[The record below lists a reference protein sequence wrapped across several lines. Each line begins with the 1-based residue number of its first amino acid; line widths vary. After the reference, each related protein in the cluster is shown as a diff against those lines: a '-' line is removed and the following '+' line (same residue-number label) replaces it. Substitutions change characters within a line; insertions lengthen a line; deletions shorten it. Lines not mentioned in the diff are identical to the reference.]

1 MTPQAPEPPSL
12 ANRVANTV
20 LGRPKDLRDPST
32 FHSLSLVAFFAW
44 VGLGADGLSS
54 SAYGPEEMFR
64 ALGANTW
71 MAVALAAATAV
82 TVFIISLTYS
92 RIIDRFPF
100 GGGGY
105 VVASKLLGP
114 RAGVVSGAA
123 LMVDYVL
130 TISTSI
136 AAGVDAI
143 FSFLPAE
150 YLPWRLAIEATAI
163 GALVLLNLRGVKES
177 VAVLTPIFLT
187 FLVTHVVLLGGGF
200 VVKGSEL
207 PAMASQVSSGF
218 SHGAATLGGF
228 GMLALFLR
236 AYSMG
241 AGTYTGIEAV
251 SNGLSIMREPRV
263 VTGKRTMGLMGASLA
278 LTAAGVTLCYLLL
291 HVEHVEGK
299 TMNAVLV
306 ERFVD
311 AAGWGHG
318 GQLFIWLT
326 LIAEAL
332 LLFVAA
338 QAGFIDGP
346 RVLAN
351 MASDSWAPHRFA
363 QLSSRLTMQNGVL
376 LMGGVSLG
384 ALLFTRGDVTTL
396 VSMYSINVFLT
407 FSLSQAAMVRYW
419 WQRKAEAGWV
429 QGLLLHLVGLALCGT
444 ILVVNIVEKIDEGG
458 KVTISVTA
466 ALVVLFF
473 VIRRHY
479 EKVRKN
485 LSRLDS
491 VLEQLP
497 TAPRDAEPVLQPTAQ
512 TAVLMVGSYAGLGV
526 HSLLSVLR
534 LFPNLYKNV
543 VFISVGVVDSA
554 TFKNVQ
560 EVDEVEQRTR
570 AALEQ
575 YVALAKRLG
584 LASTSKMAV
593 GTELLPEAERLCAET
608 AKEFPRSLFFAGK
621 LIFEREGLWQ
631 RLLHN
636 ESAVQLQRQLQF
648 AGLNAMVLP
657 VRVLE
662 S

>member
-1 MTPQAPEPPSL
+1 MQAGQGS
-12 ANRVANTV
+12 
-20 LGRPKDLRDPST
+20 
-32 FHSLSLVAFFAW
+32 
-44 VGLGADGLSS
+44 
-54 SAYGPEEMFR
+54 
-64 ALGANTW
+64 
-71 MAVALAAATAV
+71 AV
-82 TVFIISLTYS
+82 TLV
-92 RIIDRFPF
+92 RNCP
-100 GGGGY
+100 GEQ
-105 VVASKLLGP
+105 P
-114 RAGVVSGAA
+114 GVWNGV
-123 LMVDYVL
+123 
-130 TISTSI
+130 TIRT
-136 AAGVDAI
+136 
-143 FSFLPAE
+143 L
-150 YLPWRLAIEATAI
+150 
-163 GALVLLNLRGVKES
+163 
-177 VAVLTPIFLT
+177 
-187 FLVTHVVLLGGGF
+187 
-200 VVKGSEL
+200 
-207 PAMASQVSSGF
+207 SQVVF
-218 SHGAATLGGF
+218 S
-228 GMLALFLR
+228 
-236 AYSMG
+236 
-241 AGTYTGIEAV
+241 
-251 SNGLSIMREPRV
+251 
-263 VTGKRTMGLMGASLA
+263 
-278 LTAAGVTLCYLLL
+278 
-291 HVEHVEGK
+291 
-299 TMNAVLV
+299 
-306 ERFVD
+306 
-311 AAGWGHG
+311 
-318 GQLFIWLT
+318 
-326 LIAEAL
+326 
-332 LLFVAA
+332 
-338 QAGFIDGP
+338 
-346 RVLAN
+346 
-351 MASDSWAPHRFA
+351 
-363 QLSSRLTMQNGVL
+363 
-376 LMGGVSLG
+376 
-384 ALLFTRGDVTTL
+384 
-396 VSMYSINVFLT
+396 
-407 FSLSQAAMVRYW
+407 MVRYW